1 MNRPTKKSIKYI
13 EHKQGIFDSYPV
25 TMQQWKDIKSSID
38 LLNITGNIY
47 QTILNGVIGLAIGL
61 ILSFWSFFLGSEVPD
76 WLIIIYGILLGIS
89 ISTTLILMHFMKD
102 KNEVIT
108 NSKKRILSDMKS
120 IEDGWKSR

>member
-1 MNRPTKKSIKYI
+1 MNRPSKKSIKYI